1 MAGKTTLKAGT
12 GVAFG
17 MRQGQRLTIVN
28 TYGSQ
33 VVDCWAFKS
42 GDSNEFMSMPHCRNA
57 WFRLTPRVGDALVTN
72 LRNPGVLSTLGYQ
85 IKGQATI
92 FKHFR
97 LAGAP
102 ASWLMRPKA
111 NIAIILAPKGPAV
124 LLNNLVKMS
133 VQEICVSLVSIGKL
147 TDVQGG

>member
-72 LRNPGVLSTLGYQ
+72 LRNP
-85 IKGQATI
+85 
-92 FKHFR
+92 
-97 LAGAP
+97 
-102 ASWLMRPKA
+102 
-111 NIAIILAPKGPAV
+111 ILT
-124 LLNNLVKMS
+124 MT
-133 VQEICVSLVSIGKL
+133 ED
-147 TDVQGG
+147 T